1 MGGRMKTSKTIVKE
15 TKENLNKLFE
25 LGLLSKAFLNGTIN
39 DIDRAIKYKKIL
51 EERKLNLNN

>member
-1 MGGRMKTSKTIVKE
+1 MKTSKTIVKE